1 MSISSVNAAKR
12 QKLQRHYGI
21 RSIISWIDFP
31 RFGKKP
37 SLFKWREE
45 EEEDAHS
52 EDYTDYIE
60 NVLIGSVHLTGHK
73 VKDVHSNKK
82 YWNSGPARGTT
93 YVVVFRP
100 QIAGVEQN
108 AVKLAFELKK
118 GIWVNDKDNYWTVE
132 KIRQS
137 RDNYV
142 RYKEVIRLRHVV
154 TREMLHSHRI
164 TSPVTGQQ
172 EGTSAAVICD

>member
-12 QKLQRHYGI
+12 QKLQKHYGI
-21 RSIISWIDFP
+21 RSIISWIDFNDFP

-52 EDYTDYIE
+52 EEYTDYIE
-60 NVLIGSVHLTGHK
+60 KVLIGSVHLAGNK

-118 GIWVNDKDNYWTVE
+118 GKCRVFNKDQQIKE
-132 KIRQS
+132 LEEEIRELEEALELEE
-137 RDNYV
+137 N
-142 RYKEVIRLRHVV
+142 ILN
-154 TREMLHSHRI
+154 I
-164 TSPVTGQQ
+164 N
-172 EGTSAAVICD
+172 AI